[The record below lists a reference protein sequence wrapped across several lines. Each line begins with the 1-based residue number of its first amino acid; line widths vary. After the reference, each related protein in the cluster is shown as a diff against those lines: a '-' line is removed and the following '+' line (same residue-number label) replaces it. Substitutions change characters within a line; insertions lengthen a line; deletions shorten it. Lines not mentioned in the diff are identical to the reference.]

1 MDMVVHRFNDHIR
14 EDLAR
19 MAGLMALAAK
29 SGAPEKETGG
39 DARLATAR

>member
-19 MAGLMALAAK
+19 IAV
-29 SGAPEKETGG
+29 EKRSGG
-39 DARLATAR
+39 DKNDGDRRLATA

>member
-19 MAGLMALAAK
+19 IGLDK
-29 SGAPEKETGG
+29 RTTREKTGRL
-39 DARLATAR
+39 DKNDDPQLATA

>member
-19 MAGLMALAAK
+19 IGLDNRTVREKNGSAAGL
-29 SGAPEKETGG
+29 APV
-39 DARLATAR
+39 